1 MSLSIEPFLDHLR
14 YEKRYSPHTVA
25 AYRRDLTSFAAFLR
39 EAGIDDFTA
48 VTPAL
53 VRRFVT
59 EKHAAGLAPKSLQR
73 LLSSLRGLFRL
84 LLRDGKIDNDPA
96 REIRAPKAERRLP
109 KSLEIEQIERLLD
122 FPADDPLG
130 ARDLAMM
137 ELFYSSGLRLAEI
150 AALDLHDIDLT
161 DALVRITGKGSKQRV
176 VPVGGKAIAAL
187 RRWLRLRGTLAAD
200 GEKALFVNN
209 RGGRISH
216 RSIQR
221 RLAQRARQQGLEQHI
236 HPHRLR
242 HAFATHLLQS
252 SGDIR
257 AVQELLGHASIGTTQ
272 IYTHLDFQHLAQVY
286 DQAHPR
292 AKRKK

>member
-1 MSLSIEPFLDHLR
+1 MSLEIEPFLDHLR

-25 AYRRDLTSFAAFLR
+25 GYRRDLQGFTAFLR
-39 EAGIDDFTA
+39 EAGIDDFAA

-53 VRRFVT
+53 VRRYIT
-59 EKHAAGLAPKSLQR
+59 RRHAEALAPKSLQR
-73 LLSSLRGLFRL
+73 LLSSIRGLFRL
-84 LLRDGKIDNDPA
+84 LLREGRVANDPA
-96 REIRAPKAERRLP
+96 REIRAPKTERRLP

-150 AALDLHDIDLT
+150 AGLDLHDIDLD
-161 DALVRITGKGSKQRV
+161 DALVRVTGKGSRQRV
-176 VPVGGKAIAAL
+176 VPVGRKALAAL
-187 RRWLRLRGTLAAD
+187 RRWLTFRHTLAAT
-200 GEKALFVNN
+200 GETALFVNN
-209 RGGRISH
+209 RGGRIGH

-221 RLAQRARQQGLEQHI
+221 RLAQRARQQGLDQHV

-257 AVQELLGHASIGTTQ
+257 AVQELLGHANLATTQ

-286 DQAHPR
+286 DRAHPR